1 MSDKGKQSPLGVN
14 SMGSLLQNKGLTIN
28 PVAQAHM
35 GISKTNT
42 DYTFGSVVSATC
54 LRLLTWAIND
64 AYVRL
69 MVGTSTYDNL
79 IHIGSM
85 TIPALGNT
93 LPSTYKRVDPSGMWW
108 PAAGTPATTGYG
120 ITSTIGQGQE
130 ASWLPYDTTNP
141 NVSVTQWGYNRLFA
155 LQAWNEFNWNGI
167 PAGAEMPQYKDFL
180 LSFMSYYSFVE
191 YSNTAILSAHNS
203 KPFMDGTYSNMNDLI
218 SADLLGVNLATP
230 AFGQDLVASGKALN
244 LSTITSFGLPSNL
257 LRNLQL
263 NNAITQAVS
272 LALLTSGLTVSEL
285 GEILGNILQPTTA
298 QQRIM
303 YDAFKIIVNQDL
315 IDVLIPLNCKTR
327 GLTSLADLLN
337 PQKLFPL
344 SGKSLTVPVY
354 NTTTVPTNS
363 KTYYPI
369 YENGALNS
377 RLTSA
382 GIASQIGTQIL
393 PGTPAVTSRIQVD
406 QTSSI
411 GFGSYL
417 TDILPND
424 LAVAAGAFS
433 ATMQQIRN
441 ISSVPVEKLG
451 QIAGNIETTTGLD
464 LINGTTVPV
473 TLPLANDSTRLTALG
488 SGPYGT
494 YTMSDMF
501 GCMSGL
507 PYLWKDIQSSIL
519 GTQTP
524 TLLNIYNEQFLAV
537 TWEGATADV
546 TYSSYVVESPPTV
559 FTTWYTVT
567 GLSIT
572 NRGGGYGRGT
582 APKPVITISNGGSAL
597 GVFGTDNKDA
607 GSVHLGTFGR
617 VTGYANFVAGPDS
630 TSIPTATIQAPPTQ
644 APGTIGPVLPTGY
657 SNSPAGTPWSM
668 DSVIQNYIDQAN
680 AEILLING
688 KSAGASMLNKLWDD
702 TGTQLTIEQ
711 RARYIGSSPVPVPRN
726 IWMSSYPTTIYSFVD
741 STPTYSHNT
750 SPHMSAQTLEAISN
764 LTLPGGQSIVG
775 MMREARNNSRLLK
788 AGIYIDDNIPDKLE
802 STENKILVANG
813 SLAGSNPAMLSQ
825 ISSTGAEIT
834 TAPNGYY
841 DPTDNTYYSYT
852 IDGTAGVFGATGT
865 GAGGTVG
872 SDTLSGSNNP
882 GGFVGVPVPVDT
894 GQTIVPGSFA
904 GSPYQNLIP
913 SNIDV
918 TYTSD
923 VLLPATYTPDEA
935 VNEVTTCNCDC
946 WQSP

>member
-54 LRLLTWAIND
+54 LRLLTWSIND
-64 AYVRL
+64 AFVRS
-69 MVGTSTYDNL
+69 MVGTSIYDNL
-79 IHIGSM
+79 IHIGLT

-93 LPSTYKRVDPSGMWW
+93 LPSTYKRIDPSGMWTD
-108 PAAGTPATTGYG
+108 AGTPATTGYG
-120 ITSTIGQGQE
+120 ISGNTDQAQD
-130 ASWLPYDTTNP
+130 ASWLPYDISNP

-167 PAGAEMPQYKDFL
+167 PAGADMPQYKDFL
-180 LSFMSYYSFVE
+180 LSFMSDYSFVE

-203 KPFMDGTYSNMNDLI
+203 KPFLDGTYSNMNDLI
-218 SADLLGVNLATP
+218 SADILGVNMATP
-230 AFGQDLVASGKALN
+230 AFGQDLVVSGKAIN
-244 LSTITSFGLPSNL
+244 LTTIASFGLPSNL
-257 LRNLQL
+257 LRTLQQ
-263 NNAITQAVS
+263 NNALTQSVS

-285 GEILGNILQPTTA
+285 GEILGNIAEPTAA
-298 QQRIM
+298 QQRTM
-303 YDAFKIIVNQDL
+303 YEAFKIVANQDL
-315 IDVLIPLNCKTR
+315 IDVLIPLNCKTP

-344 SGKSLTVPVY
+344 SYKSLTVAVY
-354 NTTTVPTNS
+354 NTATSTTNS

-369 YENGALNS
+369 YENGGLSS
-377 RLTSA
+377 RITSP
-382 GIASQIGTQIL
+382 GVASQIGTQLL
-393 PGTPAVTSRIQVD
+393 PGTPAI
-406 QTSSI
+406 TSSVQVEQTI
-411 GFGSYL
+411 SAGFGSYL
-417 TDILPND
+417 IGMIPDDI
-424 LAVAAGAFS
+424 ATAAGAFS
-433 ATMQQIRN
+433 VSMKQIRN
-441 ISSVPVEKLG
+441 ISSVPVEKLA
-451 QIAGNIETTTGLD
+451 QIAGNIETINGLD

-507 PYLWKDIQSSIL
+507 PYPWKDIQSSIL

-546 TYSSYVVESPPTV
+546 TYSSYVVESPPSV

-582 APKPVITISNGGSAL
+582 APKPVITISNGGGGL

-644 APGTIGPVLPTGY
+644 APGTIGPVMPTGY
-657 SNSPAGTPWSM
+657 SNSASGTPWSM
-668 DSVIQNYIDQAN
+668 DTVIQNYIDQAN

-688 KSAGASMLNKLWDD
+688 KSAGAAELNTLWDG

-726 IWMSSYPTTIYSFVD
+726 TRMSSFPTTIYSFVD
-741 STPTYSHNT
+741 STPSYSHNT
-750 SPHMSAQTLEAISN
+750 NPHMSAQTIEAITDLS
-764 LTLPGGQSIVG
+764 LTGGQSIVG
-775 MMREARNNSRLLK
+775 MMREARNNGRLLS
-788 AGIYIDDNIPDKLE
+788 AGIHIDDNIPDKLT
-802 STENKILVANG
+802 SIENKVLVANG
-813 SLAGSNPAMLSQ
+813 SLAGSNPALLSQ
-825 ISSTGAEIT
+825 INSIGVEVT
-834 TAPNGYY
+834 TVPVGYY
-841 DPTDNTYYSYT
+841 DPTDNTYYLYS
-852 IDGTAGVFGATGT
+852 DSGTAGLT
-865 GAGGTVG
+865 
-872 SDTLSGSNNP
+872 GSNGNATDY
-882 GGFVGVPVPVDT
+882 GNNGGVPIPVDT
-894 GQTIVPGSFA
+894 GQSNVPGSFA
-904 GSPYQNLIP
+904 GSPYKTLIP
-913 SNIDV
+913 ANIDV
-918 TYTSD
+918 MYTSD
-923 VLLPATYTPDEA
+923 ILLPATYTPSEA
-935 VNEVTTCNCDC
+935 INEVTTCNCDC
-946 WQSP
+946 WVSP